1 MRSVGGNSG
10 ISLHLCSKVSKLE
23 KSCSGSPEIE
33 RTADGSPT
41 LWHAVLGEAY
51 HSLRGAVGESR
62 HVYIEAGLC
71 YVINQKQECEDPE
84 DTART
89 KHDSESVSGHTQPDR
104 LQNLSS
110 LRIFEMGFGSGLNAW
125 LTAQEVEKCAYS
137 VEYVAIEQYPVDL
150 DTVQQLDYAADP
162 LFVSLHRVPW
172 NENVQLTRYFTLKK
186 VNGSLL
192 DYRFDT
198 TFDLIYFDAFAPDCQ
213 PELWS
218 QEVFGRLYDS
228 LRPGGVLVTY
238 SAKGVVKENLRA
250 AGFTVHR
257 LPGAL
262 GKHHMLRAE
271 KTF

>member
-1 MRSVGGNSG
+1 M
-10 ISLHLCSKVSKLE
+10 LKLG
-23 KSCSGSPEIE
+23 KRGFGSPEIE

-62 HVYIEAGLC
+62 HVYIEAGLR

-104 LQNLSS
+104 LQNLIP

-125 LTAQEVEKCAYS
+125 LTAQEVERCAYS

-162 LFVSLHRVPW
+162 LFVTLHRAPSVSYTH
-172 NENVQLTRYFTLKK
+172 LT
-186 VNGSLL
+186 
-192 DYRFDT
+192 
-198 TFDLIYFDAFAPDCQ
+198 
-213 PELWS
+213 
-218 QEVFGRLYDS
+218 
-228 LRPGGVLVTY
+228 
-238 SAKGVVKENLRA
+238 
-250 AGFTVHR
+250 
-257 LPGAL
+257 LP
-262 GKHHMLRAE
+262 
-271 KTF
+271 TICSV

>member
-1 MRSVGGNSG
+1 M
-10 ISLHLCSKVSKLE
+10 LKLG
-23 KSCSGSPEIE
+23 KRGFGSPEIE

-62 HVYIEAGLC
+62 HVYIEAGLR

-104 LQNLSS
+104 ME
-110 LRIFEMGFGSGLNAW
+110 R
-125 LTAQEVEKCAYS
+125 CAYP

-150 DTVQQLDYAADP
+150 DAVQQLDYAADP

-218 QEVFGRLYDS
+218 QAVFGRLYDS